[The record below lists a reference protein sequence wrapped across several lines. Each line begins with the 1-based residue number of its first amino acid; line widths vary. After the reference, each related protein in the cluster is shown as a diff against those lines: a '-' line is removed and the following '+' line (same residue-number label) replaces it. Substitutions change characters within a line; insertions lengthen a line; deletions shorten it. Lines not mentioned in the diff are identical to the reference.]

1 MTPEQA
7 MQEAI
12 RIAGGAAAL
21 SREIGIS
28 SQAISQWNVVP
39 AARVMAVV
47 KAAGGKVS
55 VNQLRPDIFG
65 ERPAA

>member
-1 MTPEQA
+1 MPPEQA

>member
-1 MTPEQA
+1 

-12 RIAGGAAAL
+12 RFAGGAAAL

-47 KAAGGKVS
+47 KAAGGKIS

>member
-12 RIAGGAAAL
+12 SIAGGAAAL